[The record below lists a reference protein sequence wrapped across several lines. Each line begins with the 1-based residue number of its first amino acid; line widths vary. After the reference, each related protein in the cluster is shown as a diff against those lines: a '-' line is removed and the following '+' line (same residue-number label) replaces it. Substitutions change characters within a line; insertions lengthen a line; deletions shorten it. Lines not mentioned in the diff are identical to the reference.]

1 MSSREVVA
9 DVAGGLRCRTDGREE
24 VRMHGRFARYE
35 VTGDVHEI
43 ARLAEDGMLPIF
55 RAQPGFKSYALAVS
69 GDEVMS
75 FSAWE
80 SADNAEAG
88 STAAADWVAKNLAD
102 RIELKEVRIG
112 EILLSTALGV
122 SARAGAAV

>member
-1 MSSREVVA
+1 
-9 DVAGGLRCRTDGREE
+9 
-24 VRMHGRFARYE
+24 MHGRFARYE

-43 ARLAEDGMLPIF
+43 AREAEDGMLPIF
-55 RAQPGFKSYALAVS
+55 RAQPGFKAYSLVTS
-69 GDEVMS
+69 EGEVMS

-80 SADNAEAG
+80 SAEAADG
-88 STAAADWVAKNLAD
+88 ASAAAADWIAKNMAD

-122 SARAGAAV
+122 SAKAGAAV